1 MDLHQTSSGGNR
13 MAKPR
18 PSSTLD
24 WTAEDEYWRMNYR
37 NRPYTGASEYD
48 FWEPAYR
55 YGYDSAQRYP
65 DKTWDIVE
73 ADLRSG
79 WDRYEHR
86 RHTHTTWEQ
95 MRDAVRDAWD
105 RIVGNK

>member
-1 MDLHQTSSGGNR
+1 

-24 WTAEDEYWRMNYR
+24 WTAEDEYWRTNYR
-37 NRPYTGASEYD
+37 NRPYTGVSDYD

-65 DKTWDIVE
+65 NKTWDTVE

-95 MRDAVRDAWD
+95 MKDAVRDAWD
-105 RIVGNK
+105 RIVWNQ